1 MSDLLSRHDPLP
13 SRDGLDSSAGPVDV
27 SACIVNWNC
36 KETLRGCLQSLR
48 AQAADVRL
56 EVFVVD
62 NASTDGAAAMVAR
75 EFPEVVLLRN
85 AANAGFARANNRA
98 ARLAGGRYLFFL
110 NNDTVVPPGAI
121 RRLFDYAAAHPEVGM
136 IGPRLRDGDGRL
148 QASYRCRPSLP
159 ALLHRT
165 SILRWTGLLREAYR
179 RYRRKGFDPKHAGR
193 VELLIGAA
201 VFLPRSVF
209 LECGPW
215 DERYVF
221 GGEDLD
227 LSTSVGRKYDVV
239 YLPSVEITHF
249 GRVSTRQN
257 VGFSFVHVLV
267 GLARYLRRTGCS
279 PAALYA
285 YKLIVSL
292 DAPVQFVGKA
302 IQYAWRRLRGQEYK
316 AQQSLLAWRG
326 FKHFLFRGMIAF
338 WRA

>member
-1 MSDLLSRHDPLP
+1 MSELP
-13 SRDGLDSSAGPVDV
+13 SRNNPLSAGDVPASATRPVDV

-36 KETLRGCLQSLR
+36 KETLRGCLESLR
-48 AQAADVRL
+48 SQSPDVRV

-62 NASTDGAAAMVAR
+62 NASTDGSPAMVAR

-85 AANAGFARANNRA
+85 ADNVGFARANNRA
-98 ARLAGGRYLFFL
+98 ARLASGRYLLFL

-121 RRLFDYAAAHPEVGM
+121 RRLVEYADAHPEAGM
-136 IGPRLRDGDGRL
+136 IGPRLRDGEGRL

-165 SILRWTGLLREAYR
+165 SILRWTGLLHQAYR
-179 RYRRKGFDPKHAGR
+179 RYRRQRFDPEHAGR

-201 VFLPRSVF
+201 VFLPRQVF

-215 DERYVF
+215 DEGYVF

-227 LSTSVGRKYDVV
+227 LSTNVGLKYDVV
-239 YLPSVEITHF
+239 YLPSVEITHY

-257 VGFSFVHVLV
+257 VGFCFAHVLT

-279 PAALYA
+279 PAALFA

-302 IQYAWRRLRGQEYK
+302 IQYAWRRLRGQERK

-326 FKHFLFRGMIAF
+326 FKYFLFRGLIPF

>member
-1 MSDLLSRHDPLP
+1 MSDQVCRNNPLLQGVGP
-13 SRDGLDSSAGPVDV
+13 GCSAEPVDV

-36 KETLRGCLQSLR
+36 KEMLRGCLQSLR
-48 AQAADVRL
+48 SQALDVRL
-56 EVFVVD
+56 EVLVVD
-62 NASTDGAAAMVAR
+62 NASSDGAPAMVAR

-85 AANAGFARANNRA
+85 ADNLGFARANNRA
-98 ARLAGGRYLFFL
+98 ARLASGRYLFFL

-121 RRLFDYAAAHPEVGM
+121 RRLVEYAEAHPEVGM
-136 IGPRLRDGDGRL
+136 IGPRLRDGEGRL
-148 QASYRCRPSLP
+148 QASYRCRPSLA

-165 SILRWTGLLREAYR
+165 SILRWTGLLHGAYR
-179 RYRRKGFDPKHAGR
+179 RYRRQLFDSEHVGR

-201 VFLPRSVF
+201 VLVPRHVF

-215 DERYVF
+215 DEGYVF

-227 LSTSVGRKYDVV
+227 LSTVVGRKYDVV
-239 YLPSVEITHF
+239 YLPSVELTHY

-257 VGFSFVHVLV
+257 VGFCFSHTLT

-279 PAALYA
+279 PQALLV

-302 IQYAWRRLRGQEYK
+302 IQYTWRRLRGQDRK

-326 FKHFLFRGMIAF
+326 FKHFLWRGLVPF